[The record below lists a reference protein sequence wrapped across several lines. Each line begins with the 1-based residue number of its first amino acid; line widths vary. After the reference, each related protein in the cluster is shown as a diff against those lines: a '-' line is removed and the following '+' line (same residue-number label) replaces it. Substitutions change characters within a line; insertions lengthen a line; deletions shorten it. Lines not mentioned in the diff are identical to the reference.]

1 MLDLTTHFI
10 HTFIHKYIDTNWL
23 YGKRSDTQMMTS
35 ICDSTDTCTQAH
47 DERLQSITHT
57 NKLYIQMC
65 IWTYPLAAPQ
75 NTHHRHKWFHKFVCR
90 KIARDE
96 CRSIFQFDAINEME
110 VLNVYSFV
118 CFILFFRI
126 ISTIKSCNIDAFL
139 WSASEA
145 SKQKMKWN
153 DYKQAWEWW
162 KKIICPIRMRYLQ
175 SIYFSALSL
184 IQFSSKMKCCVYEWV
199 SEWMSD
205 SMCSFFV
212 VLRKRWDASSMHV
225 CVNTLDTYLF
235 SV

>member
-1 MLDLTTHFI
+1 MCDFNPSLI
-10 HTFIHKYIDTNWL
+10 RINYIFKCVL
-23 YGKRSDTQMMTS
+23 
-35 ICDSTDTCTQAH
+35 
-47 DERLQSITHT
+47 
-57 NKLYIQMC
+57 
-65 IWTYPLAAPQ
+65 WTYPLAAPQ

-126 ISTIKSCNIDAFL
+126 ISTIKSCNIDAFF

-153 DYKQAWEWW
+153 DYKQVWEWW

-205 SMCSFFV
+205 SVCSFFV

-225 CVNTLDTYLF
+225 CVFVRLIHICSVCNMGTPRFITLFTCITNEDALNAGKMLKYQNVKSLTAF
-235 SV
+235 GC